1 MHNDLTRCPAQGNR
15 KKDLYTNVHQ
25 WTKLI
30 KLKLSNHYNVCTIQ
44 HEY

>member
-1 MHNDLTRCPAQGNR
+1 MISLDALLKATGKRTC
-15 KKDLYTNVHQ
+15 TNVHQ